1 MRAQKRIRPISETD
15 NIKQI
20 EDFYG
25 SKGYLDAAHTLEVVR
40 IPNIESG
47 TMDLEFKIDE
57 GQKSY
62 IEKIEIRGNY
72 KTKDRVIRRE
82 LSVAPGEVFDMVR
95 VEQSKHIIEGLQF
108 FEKVDARP
116 EPTEVPSQ
124 KDLIIGVDEANTGN
138 LTVGAGFNPFGAPT
152 LSITR

>member
-1 MRAQKRIRPISETD
+1 ASRS
-15 NIKQI
+15 
-20 EDFYG
+20 
-25 SKGYLDAAHTLEVVR
+25 LEVVR
-40 IPNIESG
+40 IPNTESG

-62 IEKIEIRGNY
+62 IEKIEIRGNN

-82 LSVAPGEVFDMVR
+82 LTVAPGDVFDMVR
-95 VEQSKHIIEGLQF
+95 VNQSKQIIEGLQY

-116 EPTEVPSQ
+116 EATEVPSQ

-138 LTVGAGFNPFGAPT
+138 LTVGAGFSSVDALVGFAE
-152 LSITR
+152 I